1 MISSVLIQLPEWVD
15 DYVSSRGSWFPSVED
30 RMLFVCE
37 LARRNVEMKTGGPFG
52 AGVFDST
59 GNLVAVGVN
68 RVEPLGVSIA
78 HAEIVALSLAQ
89 GLLGTYDLGT
99 RGNFELVT
107 STEPCA
113 MCLGAVP
120 WSGIRRVI
128 CGARD
133 QDARAVGFDEGD
145 KPDSWKEKLERR
157 GIVVQVDVCRDV
169 AMEVLREYV
178 RRGGEI
184 Y

>member
-1 MISSVLIQLPEWVD
+1 MVSSVCIWLPEWVD
-15 DYVSSRGSWFPSVED
+15 DFVRAEKGTFSSVEE
-30 RMLFVCE
+30 RMMFVCK
-37 LARRNVEMKTGGPFG
+37 LARRNIEMETGGPFG
-52 AGVFDST
+52 AGVFDPT
-59 GNLVAVGVN
+59 GRLIAVGVN
-68 RVEPLGVSIA
+68 RVETIGLSIA

-89 GLLGTYDLGT
+89 GLLDTYDLASG
-99 RGNFELVT
+99 GNLELVT

-120 WSGIRRVI
+120 WSGIRGVV

-145 KPDSWKEKLERR
+145 KPTDWKEKLEQR
-157 GIVVQVDVCRDV
+157 GIAVQVDVCREV
-169 AMEVLREYV
+169 AVEVLREYV